1 MFYMVIPFHR
11 AFLDD
16 NEINSVA
23 EVLRSGWITMGE
35 KTFEFEKKFASYV
48 GASHAVAVNSCTSAL
63 HLALK
68 AIDLQPGDEVII
80 PAITFVATWEVITYF
95 GAVPVLADV
104 EKDTHLLDVD
114 SFLKS
119 ITPKTRAVIPVHYS
133 GQPCDMDPIMEIA
146 RSKNIWV
153 IEDAAHSLPAYYN
166 GRAVGTIGDI
176 TCFSFYATKTITTGE
191 GGMLT
196 TDNPQIADRVKR
208 LRLHGISRDAW
219 NRYSSAGSW
228 KYDVEEAGYK
238 YNPTDISSAI
248 GIEQL
253 KKSSEMNKMREEIAS
268 KYNSCFAENDLV
280 ETYPIREGRIS
291 SWHLYPLKIKVEN
304 LTINRDMFIEEMKA
318 QGISTSVHF
327 IPLYRFSCFKGSGYL
342 PEDFPNSEFIFNRE
356 VSIPIYPGLNN
367 KEVDYVLDTSIN
379 ILEKYKK

>member
-1 MFYMVIPFHR
+1 MIIPFHR

-23 EVLRSGWITMGE
+23 EVLKSGWITMGE
-35 KTFEFEKKFASYV
+35 KTFEFEKNFASYV
-48 GASHAVAVNSCTSAL
+48 GASHAVALNSCTSAL

-104 EKDTHLLDVD
+104 EKETHLLDVD

-119 ITPKTRAVIPVHYS
+119 ITSKTRAVIPVHYS

-146 RSKNIWV
+146 HSKNIRV

-176 TCFSFYATKTITTGE
+176 TCFSFYATKTVTTGE

-196 TDNPQIADRVKR
+196 TDNPEIADRVKR

-228 KYDVEEAGYK
+228 RYDVEEAGYK

-253 KKSSEMNKMREEIAS
+253 KKSNEMNKMREEIAS
-268 KYNSCFAENDLV
+268 IYNSCFSKNDLV
-280 ETYPIREGRIS
+280 EIYSIREGRIS
-291 SWHLYPLKIKVEN
+291 SWHLYPLKIKIEN
-304 LTINRDMFIEEMKA
+304 LTINRDMFIEKMKA
-318 QGISTSVHF
+318 QGIGTSVHF

-367 KEVDYVLDTSIN
+367 KEVDYIIEASIN

>member
-1 MFYMVIPFHR
+1 MIIPFHR

-23 EVLRSGWITMGE
+23 EVLKSGWITMGE
-35 KTFEFEKKFASYV
+35 KTFEFEKNFASYV
-48 GASHAVAVNSCTSAL
+48 GASHAVALNSCTSAL

-104 EKDTHLLDVD
+104 EKETHLLDVD

-119 ITPKTRAVIPVHYS
+119 ITSKTRAVIPVHYS
-133 GQPCDMDPIMEIA
+133 GQPCDMDPIMGIA
-146 RSKNIWV
+146 RSKNIRV

-176 TCFSFYATKTITTGE
+176 TCFSFYATKTVTTGE

-196 TDNPQIADRVKR
+196 TDNPEIADRVKR

-253 KKSSEMNKMREEIAS
+253 KKSNEMNKMREEIAS
-268 KYNSCFAENDLV
+268 KYNSCFSKNDLV
-280 ETYPIREGRIS
+280 EIYPIREGRIS

-304 LTINRDMFIEEMKA
+304 LTINRDMFIEKMKA
-318 QGISTSVHF
+318 QGIGTSVHF

-356 VSIPIYPGLNN
+356 VSIPIYPGLGN
-367 KEVDYVLDTSIN
+367 KEVDYIVEASIN

>member
-1 MFYMVIPFHR
+1 MIIPFHK
-11 AFLDD
+11 AFIDD

-35 KTFEFEKKFASYV
+35 KTFEFEKNFASYT
-48 GASHAVAVNSCTSAL
+48 GASHAVALNSCTSAL

-68 AIDLQPGDEVII
+68 AVDLQPGDEVII

-95 GAVPVLADV
+95 GAVPVLVDV

-114 SFLKS
+114 SFVKS
-119 ITPKTRAVIPVHYS
+119 ITARTKAVIPVHYS

-146 RSKNIWV
+146 RSKGIWV
-153 IEDAAHSLPAYYN
+153 IEDAAHSLPAFYK
-166 GRAVGTIGDI
+166 GHQVGSIGDI
-176 TCFSFYATKTITTGE
+176 TCFSFYATKTVTTGE

-196 TDNPQIADRVKR
+196 TENSEIADRVRK

-219 NRYSSAGSW
+219 NRYSSTGSW
-228 KYDVEEAGYK
+228 KYDVDEAGYK

-253 KKSSEMNKMREEIAS
+253 KKSNAMNTMRSEIAS
-268 KYNSCFAENDLV
+268 VYNSYFCKNGLADA
-280 ETYPIREGRIS
+280 YHIREGRLS
-291 SWHLYPLKIKVEN
+291 SWHLYPLKIKIDH
-304 LTINRDMFIEEMKA
+304 LSIDRDIFIEEMKKH
-318 QGISTSVHF
+318 GISTSVHF

-342 PEDFPNSEFIFNRE
+342 PENFPGSEFIFSRE
-356 VSIPIYPGLNN
+356 VSIPIYPGLTD
-367 KEVDYVLDTSIN
+367 KEVDFVAEVSID
-379 ILEKYKK
+379 ILEKHKR